1 MVVIY
6 YRYKYYRLV
15 VLNIEREESM
25 KTDKK
30 FKTLMQG
37 LRQQAGLSQKE
48 LAEKAGVSGLTYQ
61 RYEYGDRVPDARTA
75 TRIAKALGATVEE
88 LWGSSLT
95 A

>member
-1 MVVIY
+1 
-6 YRYKYYRLV
+6 
-15 VLNIEREESM
+15 M

>member
-6 YRYKYYRLV
+6 YKYKHYRLV

-30 FKTLMQG
+30 FKALMQG

>member
-6 YRYKYYRLV
+6 YKYKYYRLV

>member
-6 YRYKYYRLV
+6 YKYKHYRLV

-30 FKTLMQG
+30 LKALMQG